1 MEKTKS
7 KKIGRGERLTPFG
20 ISILV
25 LLLVYTLMLLGLIL
39 WGLLTSVKSAEEY
52 GNIINSG
59 MYRLP
64 KRIVLHVKEVMDAMK
79 KSASADSLITM
90 DKVSFFEVFV
100 YSLLFA
106 GGCAFFKTLVTC
118 LTAYAC
124 ARFNFKSSK
133 VIYSIVIITMTV
145 PIVGNLPSE
154 LYTVHTLNLYD
165 HIWGVWIMR
174 ANFLGLY
181 FLVMYNG
188 FKGMPSA
195 LFEAA
200 KLDGGNNFQILWHI
214 ALPLIKGTFTTVFL
228 IYFVE
233 YWNEYQVPMV
243 YLPTFPTLGYTV
255 YDSIF
260 GSLKQEIRDVPS
272 QLTLA
277 FIVVL
282 PIVVLYLIFQNKLMG
297 NITVGGVKG

>member
-1 MEKTKS
+1 MAVHSFHKREKK
-7 KKIGRGERLTPFG
+7 ERISPFG
-20 ISILV
+20 IAILV
-25 LLLVYTLMLLGLIL
+25 LLFAYAVMLLGLIV
-39 WGLLTSVKSAEEY
+39 WGLLTSVKSADEY

-59 MYRLP
+59 MYRFP
-64 KRIVLHVKEVMDAMK
+64 ERIVFHVKEVMEAMK

-90 DKVSFFEVFV
+90 DKVSFLEVFV

-133 VIYSIVIITMTV
+133 VIYSIVIITMAV

-154 LYTVHTLNLYD
+154 LYMVHTLNLYD
-165 HIWGVWIMR
+165 HIWGVWILR

-188 FKGMPSA
+188 YKGMPAS

-200 KLDGGNNFQILWHI
+200 KLDGANNLQLLWYI
-214 ALPLIKGTFTTVFL
+214 ALPLMKGTFAMVFL

-243 YLPTFPTLGYTV
+243 YLPSFPTLGYTV
-255 YDSIF
+255 YDTIF

-282 PIVVLYLIFQNKLMG
+282 PIVILFLLFQNKLMG
-297 NITVGGVKG
+297 NITVGSVKG